1 MTAVELMTAMVAT
14 EGLSLTTAA
23 VVVFAAALVAG
34 LVLTP
39 LVRRLAP
46 RIGLI
51 DRPDGHRKLH
61 GKVTPLGGGA
71 AVYFASAIVLAALF
85 VVPNPWRGAF
95 DWSAADLVAL
105 LLAGAVIVLVG
116 LVDDCVRL
124 RGREK
129 LFGQFLAASILIANG
144 LVIERVAV
152 FGWRIDLG
160 LLAVPL
166 TYFWFFGAVNSLN
179 LLDGIDGLATMLGI
193 ILVGTFA
200 ALAAMNGRIEVTII
214 SLAFAGAL
222 CGFMRFNFPPA
233 SIFLGD
239 AGSMLIG
246 LVVGAL
252 AIHGSLKGPGTV
264 LLAVPMAVW
273 TLPILD
279 SVAAI
284 LRRKLS
290 GRSIYCTDR
299 GHLHHRLMA
308 RLGSNR
314 KVLALV
320 ALCCAATSGAALV
333 SVFLHAELV
342 AVVVCAAVVVIL
354 VAADFFG
361 RGESILIWKRL
372 RHLGSALAPTAAGKR
387 SAPSEDVVQLQGSR
401 EWGFLWKMLTESAE
415 KLHVR
420 KLHLDLN
427 LPMLHEGFNAT
438 WERPGPQN
446 PEMRWQVDVPLV
458 VNGCPAGRLTVVG
471 ERNGEPASHDLESLL
486 EVVGS
491 LETELPVFLETMIA
505 PQPKGKQARP
515 SRAAVSAEADS
526 SEELVQVGGGTSV

>member
-1 MTAVELMTAMVAT
+1 MTALVAT
-14 EGLSLTTAA
+14 EGLSLATAA

-61 GKVTPLGGGA
+61 GRITPLGGGA
-71 AVYFASAIVLAALF
+71 VVFFAAAIVLVALF
-85 VVPNPWRGAF
+85 AIPNPWRGAF
-95 DWSAADLVAL
+95 DWSPANLVAL
-105 LLAGAVIVLVG
+105 LLASAVIVLVG
-116 LVDDCVRL
+116 LVDDCVGL

-144 LVIERVAV
+144 LVIERIAV

-160 LLAVPL
+160 LLAIPL

-200 ALAAMNGRIEVTII
+200 ALAAMNGRLEVTII
-214 SLAFAGAL
+214 ALAFAGAL
-222 CGFMRFNFPPA
+222 CGFIRFNFPPA

-252 AIHGSLKGPGTV
+252 AIQGSLKGPGTV

-284 LRRKLS
+284 LRRKLT

-333 SVFLHAELV
+333 SVSLQAEFV
-342 AVVVCAAVVVIL
+342 AVVICAAVIVIL
-354 VAADFFG
+354 VATDFFG
-361 RGESILIWKRL
+361 RAESVLIWKRL
-372 RHLGSALAPTAAGKR
+372 RNLGSSLTPAAAGDP
-387 SAPSEDVVQLQGSR
+387 SAASEDMVQLQGSR
-401 EWGFLWKMLTESAE
+401 EWVILWKMLTESAE

-438 WERPGPQN
+438 WESPGPQN
-446 PEMRWQVDVPLV
+446 PEMRWCVDIPLV
-458 VNGCPAGRLTVVG
+458 LNGCPAGRLTVVG
-471 ERNGEPASHDLESLL
+471 ERNGEPAAHDLESLL
-486 EVVGS
+486 EVVGF
-491 LETELPVFLETMIA
+491 LETELPVFLETTTA
-505 PQPKGKQARP
+505 PRPKGKQARP
-515 SRAAVSAEADS
+515 PQAAVSAEAGP
-526 SEELVQVGGGTSV
+526 SEEPVQVSGGMSV